1 MWFLPAHA
9 GRMGDSPLSPT
20 PTTRHNLRT
29 RASAQAEQRA
39 KRYHTSAEN
48 PWLQPGYVLPGVR
61 PDFDLTA
68 ARAPSP
74 SSASANLGPI
84 LDGLGGPDF
93 AGPLLDAA
101 DANARARLAR
111 ARLILLRLLH
121 NAQRNRW
128 GWGWR
133 SRLTAGSA
141 QGAMGDAGTT
151 GGVVV
156 VGHLP
161 DMPLLP
167 PRPPL
172 GLLRGRIRG
181 MSVRPRRASDCFFC
195 KVLELR

>member
-20 PTTRHNLRT
+20 PNTRHNLRT

-111 ARLILLRLLH
+111 ARLFLLRLLH
-121 NAQRNRW
+121 NAQRN
-128 GWGWR
+128 
-133 SRLTAGSA
+133 SNA
-141 QGAMGDAGTT
+141 T
-151 GGVVV
+151 GGDGDGVH
-156 VGHLP
+156 GSRRAALRA
-161 DMPLLP
+161 LWETLAQQEASWSWAICQTC
-167 PRPPL
+167 RYCRR
-172 GLLRGRIRG
+172 GLL
-181 MSVRPRRASDCFFC
+181 
-195 KVLELR
+195 